1 MKISKGDRLFDS
13 LNIMFAIVVM
23 IVVLYPLL
31 FVISASFSSPA
42 AINSG
47 KVYLFPVGFT
57 WDGYKAV
64 FENSQ
69 VWVGFRNSFLYAG
82 VAVVF
87 NLFMTTVAAYP
98 LSRKDFRYRNAVMY
112 AFAFTMY
119 FGGGLIPT
127 YLVIKQLGLIDTFW
141 VMVIPGAMS
150 VFNVILMRTYIQ
162 TSIPELLQEAAR
174 MDGCSDFRYLTSILV
189 PLCRPILA
197 VIALYVAVGSWNSY
211 FNALIYLSSDELY
224 PIQIFLRNILAMN
237 QFDPQMMTKI
247 QDPSIIESKLGMQ
260 ALLKYTLI
268 VVSILPVL
276 MIYPFVQ
283 KHFIK
288 GIQLGAIKG

>member
-1 MKISKGDRLFDS
+1 
-13 LNIMFAIVVM
+13 MFAIVVM